1 MSTEMIMGIAAETV
15 RVTLLISAP
24 LLIIGM
30 IVGLVVSIFQAVTQ
44 IQEVT
49 LVFVPKIIAVLLAM
63 ILVLPWMMNVMVTYT
78 QNLFHNI
85 PMYIR

>member
-1 MSTEMIMGIAAETV
+1 MSTELIMGIAAETV

>member
-1 MSTEMIMGIAAETV
+1 MGIAAETV
-15 RVTLLISAP
+15 RVALLISAP

-30 IVGLVVSIFQAVTQ
+30 VVGLVVSIFQAVTP

-63 ILVLPWMMNVMVTYT
+63 LFVLPWMMNVMVTYT

>member
-1 MSTEMIMGIAAETV
+1 MSTELIMGIAAETV

-24 LLIIGM
+24 LLLIGM
-30 IVGLVVSIFQAVTQ
+30 VVGLVVSIFQAVTQ

-78 QNLFHNI
+78 QNLIYNI

>member
-1 MSTEMIMGIAAETV
+1 MVMGIAAETV

-30 IVGLVVSIFQAVTQ
+30 VVGLVVSIFQAVTQ

-49 LVFVPKIIAVLLAM
+49 LEFVPKIIAVLLAM

-78 QNLFHNI
+78 HNLFNNI

>member
-1 MSTEMIMGIAAETV
+1 MGIAAETV

-30 IVGLVVSIFQAVTQ
+30 VVGLVVSIFQAVTQ

-63 ILVLPWMMNVMVTYT
+63 ILVLPWMMNVMIAYT
-78 QNLFHNI
+78 QNLFNNI

>member
-1 MSTEMIMGIAAETV
+1 MSSEMVMGIAAETV

-30 IVGLVVSIFQAVTQ
+30 VVGLVVSIFQAVTQ

-78 QNLFHNI
+78 HNLFHNI

>member
-1 MSTEMIMGIAAETV
+1 MSSELVMGIAAETV

-24 LLIIGM
+24 LLIVGM
-30 IVGLVVSIFQAVTQ
+30 VVGLVVSIFQAVTQ

-63 ILVLPWMMNVMVTYT
+63 IFVLPWMMNVMVTYT
-78 QNLFHNI
+78 QNLFYNI

>member
-1 MSTEMIMGIAAETV
+1 MSAELVMGIAAETV

-30 IVGLVVSIFQAVTQ
+30 VVGLVVSIFQAVTQ

-85 PMYIR
+85 PLYIR

>member
-1 MSTEMIMGIAAETV
+1 MSSELVMGIAAETV
-15 RVTLLISAP
+15 KVTLLISAP
-24 LLIIGM
+24 LLLIGM
-30 IVGLVVSIFQAVTQ
+30 VVGLVVSIFQAVTQ

-78 QNLFHNI
+78 QNLLHNI

>member
-1 MSTEMIMGIAAETV
+1 MGIAAETV
-15 RVTLLISAP
+15 KVTLLISAP
-24 LLIIGM
+24 LLLIGM
-30 IVGLVVSIFQAVTQ
+30 VVGLVVSIFQAVTQ

-78 QNLFHNI
+78 QNLLHNI

>member
-1 MSTEMIMGIAAETV
+1 MSPDLVMGIAAETV

-30 IVGLVVSIFQAVTQ
+30 VVGLVVSIFQAVTQ

-63 ILVLPWMMNVMVTYT
+63 ILVLPWMMNVMIAYT
-78 QNLFHNI
+78 QNLFNNI

>member
-1 MSTEMIMGIAAETV
+1 MSSELVMGIAAETV

-30 IVGLVVSIFQAVTQ
+30 VVGLVVSIFQAVTQ

-63 ILVLPWMMNVMVTYT
+63 IFVLPWMMNVMITYT

>member
-1 MSTEMIMGIAAETV
+1 MSSELVMGIAAETV

-30 IVGLVVSIFQAVTQ
+30 VVGLVVSIFQAVTQ

-78 QNLFHNI
+78 QNLLYNI